1 MALARQHLA
10 RVSGAVEDILVQAFI
25 PQLIIEA
32 FDEPVLLGL
41 ARRDVTADSAHVRS
55 CAKVVRDYGQDASA
69 RAASLCA
76 MISDWPAVRYC
87 ALSVVIEAIH
97 GVGGL
102 F

>member
-1 MALARQHLA
+1 MGVIVVALARQHLA

-55 CAKVVRDYGQDASA
+55 CAKADYGLDLMKG
-69 RAASLCA
+69 AAHYL
-76 MISDWPAVRYC
+76 
-87 ALSVVIEAIH
+87 VIVWLE
-97 GVGGL
+97 
-102 F
+102 